1 MRSITCIGV
10 AIAALS
16 LGVAACGGDPESEA
30 NAGTGGGPSQSEQEK
45 LREAGL
51 KFAQCM
57 RENGVE
63 NFPDPQADGSS
74 MIRVGP
80 DSGITPEQMEE
91 GEKACAHLREEIRPQ
106 MSEADQAEFK
116 EQALEHA
123 RCMREHG
130 IDFPDPE
137 FSADG
142 KVTMKLKRGEVD
154 PEDPDFKAAQEECGQ
169 EGGMIM
175 GEKSAP

>member
-10 AIAALS
+10 AVAALS
-16 LGVAACGGDPESEA
+16 LGVAACGGDPATEA
-30 NAGTGGGPSQSEQEK
+30 SAGGPSSSEQEQ
-45 LREAGL
+45 LRQAGL

-74 MIRVGP
+74 EIRVGP
-80 DSGITPEQMEE
+80 DSGITPEQMEA
-91 GEKACAHLREEIRPQ
+91 GEAACAHLREEIRPE

-116 EQALEHA
+116 ERALEHS

-130 IDFPDPE
+130 IDLPDPE

-154 PEDPDFKAAQEECGQ
+154 PEDPDFKAAEEACGGPGI
-169 EGGMIM
+169 GGR
-175 GEKSAP
+175 SAP